1 MGVSGD
7 NAIFYTSERK
17 PVTKTVTEEVYVEK
31 EVPVEAKEG
40 TPVLINGSRVEAVM
54 DDVITLPNGESATVN
69 NTISEKQTKFYQ
81 TKNSVPYS
89 LPTADSVNAASGDS
103 FADKY
108 NDALATANFG
118 APASNAPW
126 VLVSAG
132 SSDQEAFN
140 NLTTVLSEYTGFHQI
155 RIVDKVDGNLVVQ
168 YDLDGENAIY
178 DIGNQF
184 VWIKHSMGVGSGT
197 GYIYAK
203 YDATTLTHNTT
214 GFMVNVQTPNKTSVA
229 KYDNLSDI
237 TFKDAPDKTY
247 WAYAAGEQARKDDG
261 SLQTMITLTK
271 EERHN
276 SYTVWETTNTAIDS
290 SRISYD
296 AAKNMYSI
304 TFDVPGTYIITVKYR
319 NDITDGTVNAYYA
332 MQHATL
338 VSGIIK

>member
-1 MGVSGD
+1 MGERVKIIRKHFGLSQAQFAQKVNRSPGFISNVETGRSDISEETINVIVEVYGVNKEWLLTGEGD
-7 NAIFYTSERK
+7 MGCGDAADKAGCGKR
-17 PVTKTVTEEVYVEK
+17 VEEVRMENHLTQK
-31 EVPVEAKEG
+31 E
-40 TPVLINGSRVEAVM
+40 
-54 DDVITLPNGESATVN
+54 
-69 NTISEKQTKFYQ
+69 
-81 TKNSVPYS
+81 
-89 LPTADSVNAASGDS
+89 
-103 FADKY
+103 FADKIGY
-108 NDALATANFG
+108 TTNQVDYVEVATANFG